1 MDNRTI
7 ADELDAGHAR
17 LARWAAELEERTPA
31 DILAWAAEQYA
42 DRLTF
47 ATGFGPEGCVLIDL
61 IGRHGCRSTSSPSI
75 PDCCSRKPTTC
86 GGGWKRATTCGFR
99 SVTPELAVADQA
111 AVHGDRLWER
121 QPEHCCNMRKV
132 VPLKAELARV
142 DAWITAI
149 RREQTPQ
156 RAGALVVE
164 PDAKFGIVKVN
175 PLVRWT
181 KRHVW
186 AHILEHDVPYNP
198 LHDNGYPS
206 IGCAPCTSAV
216 KPGEDERARPLA
228 RHGQDRMRAARTRG
242 AGGAGH
248 GVGGPPKTRSKHSAG
263 FSTARFP
270 IAPLY
275 SFY

>member
-1 MDNRTI
+1 M
-7 ADELDAGHAR
+7 
-17 LARWAAELEERTPA
+17 
-31 DILAWAAEQYA
+31 
-42 DRLTF
+42 
-47 ATGFGPEGCVLIDL
+47 LIDL
-61 IGRHGCRSTSSPSI
+61 IGRHRLPIDIFTLDTGLLFPETYDLWRRLEARYDLRI
-75 PDCCSRKPTTC
+75 
-86 GGGWKRATTCGFR
+86 R
-99 SVTPELAVADQA
+99 SVTPELSVEGQA

-121 QPEHCCNMRKV
+121 QPEHCCGMRKV

-149 RREQTPQ
+149 RRDQTPQ

-216 KPGEDERARPLA
+216 KPGEDERAGRWRGTA
-228 RHGQDRMRAARTRG
+228 QDRMRGCMDPRCRRRRPRRRRPTEDPQQALRRFFHGTVSNRPAVFVLLIPQVLPISGGVIQWAAPCILRRSASSATSSGIRAFRGPRRPTR
-242 AGGAGH
+242 
-248 GVGGPPKTRSKHSAG
+248 
-263 FSTARFP
+263 
-270 IAPLY
+270 
-275 SFY
+275 